1 MFEKKLREIVEEL
14 KNTNEFYVLKKAK
27 DNLDRNS
34 QLKRRVD
41 QFSHD
46 HAEICRRPDGG
57 GKLQK
62 EELERKFDEM
72 MRVPE
77 IAAYVKAGQKFDDVV
92 THLHQLID
100 ELIDQAL
107 EGRNVQ

>member
-1 MFEKKLREIVEEL
+1 MFEKKVREVVEEL
-14 KNTNEFYVLKKAK
+14 KNTKEFNVLKKAK
-27 DNLDRNS
+27 NNLDRNS
-34 QLKRRVD
+34 QLKRRVE

-57 GKLQK
+57 GKLQQ

-77 IAAYVKAGQKFDDVV
+77 IATYVKAGQKFDDMV

-107 EGRNVQ
+107 EESSIQ

>member
-1 MFEKKLREIVEEL
+1 MFEKKAREIVEEL
-14 KNTNEFYVLKKAK
+14 KNTNEFNVLKKAK

-46 HAEICRRPDGG
+46 HAEMCGRPDGV

-77 IAAYVKAGQKFDDVV
+77 IAAYVKAGQKFDDAV
-92 THLHQLID
+92 THLHQFID

-107 EGRNVQ
+107 ENNK